1 LAASVHSFL
10 KMESYVM
17 LNKPATKV
25 ILKIAAC
32 LALAVGAYF
41 FATGLMD
48 SLFAYRSPLKDNP
61 PAAGQP
67 LGTAQTRRVVFVLVD
82 ALREDTSRKETV
94 MPFLAELRKQGA
106 WAMMHSRP
114 PSYSEP
120 GYTSLLTGAW
130 PDLHD
135 GPPINLDYEE
145 IPTFTQDDLFSAASR
160 AGLKTAVSGYY
171 WFEKLIP
178 QEAVSASFY
187 TAGEDKAADREV
199 VDAALT
205 WLKDPSYQLVLIHL
219 DQVDYAGH
227 HEGGAQDPNW
237 DAAAKRSDDL
247 IREIT
252 AKMDFSQDTLV
263 ILSDHGQIDLGGH
276 GGQDAITLVEPFILV
291 GAGVKP
297 GKYAEIQMVDVAPTL
312 AALLGASIP
321 GTSQGHVRT
330 EMLAFTAEQVQ
341 AIQAALQEQQAGL
354 LAAFQAAT
362 GKKLPAVEDLDDPVA
377 AHQAALEQAYSF
389 SGLLGERLPRAV
401 ISLIILAV
409 IAAAFYRMRGHL
421 WIWMV
426 GCALLYILLFNLR
439 YAILDRR
446 TYSLSSVLSA
456 NELILYA
463 AVTALIALLV
473 GWLVF
478 TLGTQ
483 TFQQK
488 PGGAANRVLDWTLV
502 TLALMALPVLWSYTL
517 NGMYVTWRLPGF
529 LSMFLGFLSLLQ
541 ILIIGALGPLLAG
554 VTALIARLRAR

>member
-1 LAASVHSFL
+1 
-10 KMESYVM
+10 M
-17 LNKPATKV
+17 LNKPATKI
-25 ILKIAAC
+25 ILKIFVC
-32 LALAVGAYF
+32 LALAIAAYF

-67 LGTAQTRRVVFVLVD
+67 LGTALTRRVVFVLVD
-82 ALREDTSRKETV
+82 ALREDTSRKEAV
-94 MPFLAELRKQGA
+94 MPYLAELRQQGA
-106 WAMMHSRP
+106 WATMHSRP

-120 GYTSLLTGAW
+120 GYTALLTGAW

-187 TAGEDKAADREV
+187 TPGEDKIADREV
-199 VDAALT
+199 VDAALP
-205 WLKDPSYQLVLIHL
+205 WLDDPGYQLVLIHL

-247 IREIT
+247 IRDMA
-252 AKMDFSQDTLV
+252 AKLDFSQDTLV
-263 ILSDHGQIDLGGH
+263 VLSDHGQIDQGGH
-276 GGQDAITLVEPFILV
+276 GGQDAITLVEPFVLV

-297 GKYAEIQMVDVAPTL
+297 GQYADIQMVDVAPTL

-321 GTSQGHVRT
+321 ASSQGHVRT
-330 EMLAFTAEQVQ
+330 EMLAFSAEQVQ
-341 AIQAALQEQQAGL
+341 TIQAALQEQQAGL
-354 LAAFQAAT
+354 LAAFQDAT
-362 GKKLPAVEDLDDPVA
+362 GKKLPAVENTGDPVA
-377 AHQAALEQAYSF
+377 DHQAALEQAYAF
-389 SGLLGERLPRAV
+389 SGLWGERLPRAL
-401 ISLIILAV
+401 ISLVLLAL

-421 WIWMV
+421 WIWMA

-439 YAILDRR
+439 YALLDKR

-463 AVTALIALLV
+463 AITTLIALLL

-478 TLGTQ
+478 ALGTQ
-483 TFQQK
+483 TFRQQ
-488 PGGAANRVLDWTLV
+488 PGAAASRVLDWSLV
-502 TLALMALPVLWSYTL
+502 TLALLALPMLWSYTL
-517 NGMYVTWRLPGF
+517 NGMYVTWRLPDF
-529 LSMFLGFLSLLQ
+529 TSMFLGFLALIQ
-541 ILIIGALGPLLAG
+541 ILFIGALGPLLAG
-554 VTALIARLRAR
+554 VTALIARPRQR

>member
-1 LAASVHSFL
+1 MIH
-10 KMESYVM
+10 
-17 LNKPATKV
+17 KPIAKI
-25 ILKIAAC
+25 ILKVFAC

-67 LGTAQTRRVVFVLVD
+67 LGTALTRRIVFVLVD
-82 ALREDTSRKETV
+82 ALREDTSRKSET
-94 MPFLAELRKQGA
+94 MPFLAELRQQGA
-106 WAMMHSRP
+106 WATMHSRP

-120 GYTSLLTGAW
+120 GYTTLLTGAW
-130 PDLHD
+130 PDLND

-178 QEAVSASFY
+178 QGAVSASFY
-187 TAGEDKAADREV
+187 TPGEDQAADREV

-205 WLKDPSYQLVLIHL
+205 WLDDPGYQLVLIHI

-247 IREIT
+247 IREMA
-252 AKMDFSQDTLV
+252 AKLDFSQDTLLV
-263 ILSDHGQIDLGGH
+263 LSDHGQIDRGGH

-291 GAGVKP
+291 GKGVKP
-297 GKYAEIQMVDVAPTL
+297 GEYPDMQMVDVAPTL

-321 GTSQGHVRT
+321 ASSQGHVHT
-330 EMLAFTAEQVQ
+330 EMLTFTAEQVQ
-341 AIQAALQEQQAGL
+341 TIQSALQVQQAGL
-354 LAAFQAAT
+354 LRAFQAAT
-362 GKKLPAVEDLDDPVA
+362 GKELPAVEEAGDPVA
-377 AHQAALEQAYSF
+377 AHQAALERAYSF
-389 SGLLGERLPRAV
+389 SGLLGERLPRAISSFV
-401 ISLIILAV
+401 ILVLIGIT
-409 IAAAFYRMRGHL
+409 FYRMRGRL
-421 WIWMV
+421 WLWMV
-426 GCALLYILLFNLR
+426 GSALLYMLLFNLR
-439 YAILDRR
+439 YAILDKR

-478 TLGTQ
+478 ALGTR

-488 PGGAANRVLDWTLV
+488 PAASAERVLDWTLV
-502 TLALMALPVLWSYTL
+502 TLALLALPVLWSYTL
-517 NGMYVTWRLPGF
+517 NGMFVTWRLPGF
-529 LSMFLGFLSLLQ
+529 TSMFLGFLSLLQ
-541 ILIIGALGPLLAG
+541 ILFIGALGPLLAG
-554 VTALIARLRAR
+554 VTALISRLRAH